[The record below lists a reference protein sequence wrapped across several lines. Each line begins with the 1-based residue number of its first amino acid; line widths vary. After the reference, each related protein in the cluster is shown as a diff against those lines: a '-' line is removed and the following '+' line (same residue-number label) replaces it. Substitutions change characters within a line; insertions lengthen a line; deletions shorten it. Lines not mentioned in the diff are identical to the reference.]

1 LIFPEPTSHRM
12 QREANGRAE
21 ERELV
26 RAMGSGDEAA
36 FLRFFET
43 FTPRLYRF
51 ILARVGRDPQVAEEL
66 CQEVMSRAMH
76 NITRWRGEAGL
87 FTWLCQMARNESI
100 DHWRRRQ
107 RRANVEVSID
117 DDEAAAAAV
126 ANVSDDASLRPDESL
141 SREELLAHVQGALD
155 RLPANYASALEW
167 KYIEGC
173 SVGEIAARLGMNA
186 IATQSLLARARQSLK
201 GALQSAT
208 GATIDDL
215 LPPAREGGS

>member
-1 LIFPEPTSHRM
+1 M

-21 ERELV
+21 EREMV
-26 RAMGSGDEAA
+26 RAMGAGDEAA

-76 NITRWRGEAGL
+76 NITRWRGDAGL
-87 FTWLCQMARNESI
+87 FTWLCQMARNEAI
-100 DHWRRRQ
+100 DHWRRR
-107 RRANVEVSID
+107 RRRENLEVSID
-117 DDEAAAAAV
+117 DDDSAAAAIE
-126 ANVSDDASLRPDESL
+126 NLPDDESLRPDEVL
-141 SREELLAHVQGALD
+141 SRAELLAEVQRALD

-173 SVGEIAARLGMNA
+173 SVGEIAARLGLNA
-186 IATQSLLARARQSLK
+186 IATQSLLAAR
-201 GALQSAT
+201 G
-208 GATIDDL
+208 
-215 LPPAREGGS
+215 RR